1 MGRSA
6 EVGFKPTFAFM
17 VMEKHIQADRLRA
30 LVEPVV
36 AHLGFEVVDI
46 EFVSGQKILRIY
58 IDGPQG
64 IDVDDCARV
73 SRQVSAL
80 FDVED
85 PIPGQYTLEISSP
98 GLDRPLARPGDFERF
113 AGSQIKVKTVLPVDG
128 RRNFRGRLVGVV
140 DGRVVLEADET
151 RYDLAFD
158 NIEKARLVPEL

>member
-1 MGRSA
+1 M
-6 EVGFKPTFAFM
+6 PTFAFM
-17 VMEKHIQADRLRA
+17 VMEKRIQADRLRA
-30 LVEPVV
+30 LVEPAVT
-36 AHLGFEVVDI
+36 HLGFEVVDI
-46 EFVSGQKILRIY
+46 EFISGQKTLRIY

-98 GLDRPLARPGDFERF
+98 GLDRPLARRGDFERF
-113 AGSQIKVKTVLPVDG
+113 AGSLVKVKTAAPVDG
-128 RRNFRGRLVGVV
+128 RRNFQGRLVGLVGDNV
-140 DGRVVLEADET
+140 ILEADET